1 MRRTGTRTG
10 TDAVAGVGGAYI
22 PAPGAAPTVDPDGTA
37 REIVV
42 HGSRIVVRAGAL
54 TDAAALVRECAPGC
68 RPIIITDA
76 NVAPLHA
83 EPIAAALDTEI
94 LSFPPGESSKVRAQ
108 WAALTDALLDRQL
121 GRDTVVV
128 AVGGGVCGDLAGFV
142 AATYLRGVPV
152 VQVPT
157 SLVAMIDAAIGG
169 KTGVDTR
176 YGKNLVGAFHQPA
189 LVLVDPL
196 ALATLPLEH
205 RRAGMAEA
213 IKHGVIAD
221 EAYLYWIAAHGAS
234 LLSPSLAP
242 ETAER
247 LVRGS
252 VAVKA
257 GVVAGDEREGGRR
270 RILNFGHTIGHAIE
284 HLSEYTLLHGEAIA
298 IGMVAEAR
306 LGELAEVT
314 LAGCADEIAELC
326 ATFGLPVR
334 IPAAFSAEAIIALAR
349 GDKKSRGG
357 LAEYALPMRFGEMND
372 GGGRFA
378 LPMDEGVVRAAIEAT
393 R

>member
-1 MRRTGTRTG
+1 MSNVTLH
-10 TDAVAGVGGAYI
+10 GA
-22 PAPGAAPTVDPDGTA
+22 
-37 REIVV
+37 
-42 HGSRIVVRAGAL
+42 RIVVRAGAL
-54 TDAAALVRECAPGC
+54 ADAAAAVRDATPGC
-68 RPIIITDA
+68 RAIVISDS

-83 EPIAAALDTEI
+83 APIADALGAELLTF
-94 LSFPPGESSKVRAQ
+94 LPGEASKSRAQ
-108 WAALTDALLDRQL
+108 WAALTDDLLARRL

-152 VQVPT
+152 VHVPT

-176 YGKNLVGAFHQPA
+176 HGKNLVGAFHQPA
-189 LVLVDPL
+189 LVLIDPL
-196 ALATLPLEH
+196 ALHTLPAAH

-221 EAYLYWIAAHGAS
+221 ESYFHWLAAHGSA
-234 LLSPSLAP
+234 LLAP
-242 ETAER
+242 TLGADLAQR
-247 LVRGS
+247 LVLGS
-252 VAVKA
+252 VAVKV

-270 RILNFGHTIGHAIE
+270 KILNFGHTIGHAIE
-284 HLSEYTLLHGEAIA
+284 HLSGYAILHGEAVA

-314 LAGCADEIAELC
+314 LPGLADDIRDLC
-326 ATFGLPVR
+326 AALGLPVA
-334 IPAAFSAEAIIALAR
+334 IDAAFGTDAIIDATR
-349 GDKKSRGG
+349 GDKKARGG
-357 LAEYALPMRFGEMND
+357 AAEYALPMRLGEMND
-372 GGGRFA
+372 GGGRYA
-378 LPMDEGVVRAAIEAT
+378 LAMDESLVRAAIDAS

>member
-1 MRRTGTRTG
+1 MSEFTLH
-10 TDAVAGVGGAYI
+10 GA
-22 PAPGAAPTVDPDGTA
+22 
-37 REIVV
+37 
-42 HGSRIVVRAGAL
+42 RIVVRAGAL
-54 TDAAALVRECAPGC
+54 ADAASLVHESAPGC
-68 RPIIITDA
+68 RPVVISDS

-83 EPIAAALDTEI
+83 APIASVLGADLLTFEA
-94 LSFPPGESSKVRAQ
+94 GEPRKVRAE
-108 WAALTDALLDRQL
+108 WAALTDELLARQL

-176 YGKNLVGAFHQPA
+176 HGKNLVGAFHQPA

-196 ALATLPLEH
+196 ALRTLPEAH
-205 RRAGMAEA
+205 RRSGMAEA

-221 EAYLYWIAAHGAS
+221 ESYFHWLSAHGAA
-234 LLSPSLAP
+234 LLSPSLASNV
-242 ETAER
+242 AER
-247 LVRGS
+247 LVDAS
-252 VAVKA
+252 VAVKV
-257 GVVAGDEREGGRR
+257 GVVALDEREGGRR

-284 HLSEYTLLHGEAIA
+284 HLSGYSLLHGEAIA

-314 LAGCADEIAELC
+314 LGGFADEIQELC
-326 ATFGLPVR
+326 LAFGLPVR
-334 IPAAFSAEAIIALAR
+334 IAPEFTDEAILALTR
-349 GDKKSRGG
+349 GDKKARGG
-357 LAEYALPMRFGEMND
+357 AAEYALPVRLAEMNEGD
-372 GGGRFA
+372 GRYA
-378 LPMDEGVVRAAIEAT
+378 IPMDDALVRAAIAAT

>member
-1 MRRTGTRTG
+1 MVSGG
-10 TDAVAGVGGAYI
+10 HDARYI
-22 PAPGAAPTVDPDGTA
+22 PPGAAHALDSAQATPHETD
-37 REIVV
+37 EWSL
-42 HGSRIVVRAGAL
+42 HGARIVVRAGAL
-54 TDAAALVRECAPGC
+54 ADAATLVRECAPGC
-68 RPIIITDA
+68 RPIVIADS

-83 EPIAAALDTEI
+83 APIAAALNAD
-94 LSFPPGESSKVRAQ
+94 LLVFPAGEASKTREQ
-108 WAALTDALLDRQL
+108 WSALTDELLARQL

-176 YGKNLVGAFHQPA
+176 HGKNLVGAFHQPR

-196 ALATLPLEH
+196 ALRSLPAAH

-213 IKHGVIAD
+213 IKHGAIAD
-221 EAYLYWIAAHGAS
+221 ESYFHWIAAHGAA

-242 ETAER
+242 SLAER
-247 LVRGS
+247 LVRSS
-252 VAVKA
+252 VAVKV
-257 GVVAGDEREGGRR
+257 GVVAGDEREAGRR

-284 HLSEYTLLHGEAIA
+284 HLSGYTLLHGEAIA

-314 LAGCADEIAELC
+314 LPGLAEDVAELC
-326 ATFGLPVR
+326 AAFGLPVR
-334 IPAAFSAEAIIALAR
+334 IAPEFSADAILALTR

-357 LAEYALPMRFGEMND
+357 AAEYALPLRLAEMNE
-372 GGGRFA
+372 GNGRFS
-378 LPMDEGVVRAAIEAT
+378 LPMDDALVRAALDAT